1 MGEITGIMAKKST
14 NASEPTLTG
23 GTAPA
28 RMRKH
33 APAKHSSA
41 AAAEISSS
49 IAPAAITATKAET
62 TPSNSAVTF
71 DEIAKLAYSYW
82 EARGYQGGS
91 QEEDWLRAEQELGC
105 LVSSAKA

>member
-1 MGEITGIMAKKST
+1 MAKKST
-14 NASEPTLTG
+14 NASEPTLTS

-28 RMRKH
+28 RTRKH

-41 AAAEISSS
+41 VAAENSSS

-62 TPSNSAVTF
+62 TPSNAVVTF
-71 DEIAKLAYSYW
+71 EEIAKLAYSYW
-82 EARGYQGGS
+82 EARGCEGGS
-91 QEEDWLRAEQELGC
+91 QEEDWLRAEQELGS